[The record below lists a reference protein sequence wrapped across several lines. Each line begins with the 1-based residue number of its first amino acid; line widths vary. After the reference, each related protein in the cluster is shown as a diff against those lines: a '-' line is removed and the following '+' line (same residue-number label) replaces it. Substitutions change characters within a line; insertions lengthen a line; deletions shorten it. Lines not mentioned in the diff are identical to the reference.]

1 MPKRNNRYDK
11 QRKHRMSLI
20 ILCLAVLFIPTVFA
34 QNSGNRVKPS
44 IPESDRYQQNRVFL
58 EFAEQLSMKEGQQ
71 YQLLIGNVQF
81 RKGDM
86 FMYCDSAHFYD
97 QNNSLNAFGNVKMEQ
112 GDTLFVYADELDY
125 DGQAELA
132 VLYADPGKKVKLIN
146 KDVMLETDV
155 FNYDLGIDLG
165 YYEVGGVL
173 TDKQN
178 RLSSLQGEYSP
189 SSKDANFYL
198 DVHLNS
204 TSENDTL
211 DMYTDTLSY
220 NTYTHIAQLVSYTDI
235 YSKDGVIHAWSGTY
249 NTNTNISDLYERSV
263 IVTKDGNTLVG
274 DTIHYDRNAGIG
286 EAFGNMILTDSV
298 NQTSVQGN
306 YGFYNQLTDSAYVVG
321 RACAKEYSQQD
332 TLYLHGLSIRTYM
345 APDTTRVMI
354 AHPRVRF
361 YRSDM
366 QGLCDSMS
374 FTQRDTIMRLYHH
387 PIVWSGKRQIF
398 GNEIDVHLNDSTVDW
413 AKLPDFG
420 FAAEH
425 IDEEFY
431 NQMTGKE
438 MIAYFDNGHLTH
450 LDVSG
455 NVQAIYLPMENDSTY
470 NKLGNIAGSF
480 LAADFDGNNIKRLSV
495 WPEPTGNLTPIYL
508 AKRNTYYLQQFKWYE
523 ALRPK
528 SPEDIFIIPAEMEQL
543 FQSPDLSIR
552 RRKKN

>member
-1 MPKRNNRYDK
+1 
-11 QRKHRMSLI
+11 
-20 ILCLAVLFIPTVFA
+20 
-34 QNSGNRVKPS
+34 
-44 IPESDRYQQNRVFL
+44 
-58 EFAEQLSMKEGQQ
+58 
-71 YQLLIGNVQF
+71 
-81 RKGDM
+81 
-86 FMYCDSAHFYD
+86 MYCDSAHFYD
-97 QNNSLNAFGNVKMEQ
+97 QSNSLNAFGNVKMEQ

-298 NQTSVQGN
+298 NQTSIQGN

-332 TLYLHGLSIRTYM
+332 TLHLHGLSIRTYM

-438 MIAYFDNGHLTH
+438 MTAYFDNGHLTH

>member
-1 MPKRNNRYDK
+1 
-11 QRKHRMSLI
+11 
-20 ILCLAVLFIPTVFA
+20 
-34 QNSGNRVKPS
+34 
-44 IPESDRYQQNRVFL
+44 
-58 EFAEQLSMKEGQQ
+58 
-71 YQLLIGNVQF
+71 
-81 RKGDM
+81 
-86 FMYCDSAHFYD
+86 
-97 QNNSLNAFGNVKMEQ
+97 
-112 GDTLFVYADELDY
+112 
-125 DGQAELA
+125 
-132 VLYADPGKKVKLIN
+132 
-146 KDVMLETDV
+146 
-155 FNYDLGIDLG
+155 
-165 YYEVGGVL
+165 
-173 TDKQN
+173 
-178 RLSSLQGEYSP
+178 
-189 SSKDANFYL
+189 
-198 DVHLNS
+198 
-204 TSENDTL
+204 
-211 DMYTDTLSY
+211 MYTDTLSY

-298 NQTSVQGN
+298 NQTSIQGN

-332 TLYLHGLSIRTYM
+332 TLHLHGLSIRTYM

-431 NQMTGKE
+431 NRMTGKE
-438 MIAYFDNGHLTH
+438 MTAYFDNGHLTH

>member
-263 IVTKDGNTLVG
+263 IVTKDGNTLVVVTADHETG
-274 DTIHYDRNAGIG
+274 AITLNNQG
-286 EAFGNMILTDSV
+286 EYEFTSDDHSEADVPLRVYGSEKLIKNGETV
-298 NQTSVQGN
+298 NN
-306 YGFYNQLTDSAYVVG
+306 Y
-321 RACAKEYSQQD
+321 EIP
-332 TLYLHGLSIRTYM
+332 IR
-345 APDTTRVMI
+345 
-354 AHPRVRF
+354 
-361 YRSDM
+361 
-366 QGLCDSMS
+366 
-374 FTQRDTIMRLYHH
+374 
-387 PIVWSGKRQIF
+387 
-398 GNEIDVHLNDSTVDW
+398 
-413 AKLPDFG
+413 
-420 FAAEH
+420 
-425 IDEEFY
+425 
-431 NQMTGKE
+431 
-438 MIAYFDNGHLTH
+438 IAY
-450 LDVSG
+450 
-455 NVQAIYLPMENDSTY
+455 I
-470 NKLGNIAGSF
+470 LGF
-480 LAADFDGNNIKRLSV
+480 TEEDFPVLQLAA
-495 WPEPTGNLTPIYL
+495 
-508 AKRNTYYLQQFKWYE
+508 
-523 ALRPK
+523 
-528 SPEDIFIIPAEMEQL
+528 
-543 FQSPDLSIR
+543 
-552 RRKKN
+552 